1 MHISPMRMIC
11 GIHLALTHDHF
22 QENKISARAN
32 SPGRAL
38 YQIIINVVCIARYC
52 PKKGLCITH
61 KGDGVP
67 SEGRCSSVQGSL
79 QGAKMFYPSLLKE
92 DRAHYFHNRA
102 PTSITLW
109 IYRCAGHFPTRNSEY
124 ATLFSI
130 FVRRICNRYHT

>member
-1 MHISPMRMIC
+1 MW
-11 GIHLALTHDHF
+11 
-22 QENKISARAN
+22 N
-32 SPGRAL
+32 SPGVDSRPFPSEQNIRPCKQSWACIVSNNNKCRVYRAL
-38 YQIIINVVCIARYC
+38 L
-52 PKKGLCITH
+52 PEKGLCITH
-61 KGDGVP
+61 KEDGVP
-67 SEGRCSSVQGSL
+67 SEDRCSSVQGSL

-109 IYRCAGHFPTRNSEY
+109 IHRCAGHFPTRNSEY